1 MSAQYSTVR
10 IYGIYNDD
18 YLYDYILIIIGERDK
33 MALIA
38 VRVYT
43 VELDRI
49 LSFQNTILPSLYVG
63 IRSDYYVGISLRLAS
78 LALSFLSA
86 REMYII

>member
-18 YLYDYILIIIGERDK
+18 YLYDYILIIGERDK

-43 VELDRI
+43 VKLDRI

-78 LALSFLSA
+78 LALSFLST